1 MENEEVKIT
10 LADGTEIKATING
23 NNYLPETAVD
33 TGKLTDENLVKV
45 KIGDQT
51 HENLTACNVWTDE
64 AGQQHIVFH
73 AYTAAEMAR
82 KKLEAQ
88 LAYVAA
94 MGGVEL

>member
-10 LADGTEIKATING
+10 LADGTGIKATING
-23 NNYLPETAVD
+23 NNYLPETVVD
-33 TGKLTDENLVKV
+33 TAKLTDENLVKV